1 MVANPPPGWQPG
13 APGTWPPYPPSV
25 GPQALL
31 KQKNPLGL
39 IALIVGII
47 GFIFACIPGAL
58 VVGWVLLPIA
68 FILGV
73 VGLFQAGKVKGA
85 SVAAVIV
92 SVVGTVV
99 GVTVFFTV
107 VGNAFSNAFKNSD
120 LSPSSP
126 TANNGAGPGPQ
137 PSSKGSKGSRENP
150 LPIGTTVSN
159 QDWQI
164 TLGPPHE
171 AWAEVAAANEFNSP
185 PKAGM
190 EYWVVPVTA
199 TYTGDKTGNPMFG
212 ISVKFVGSDNRTYDG
227 DCGVIPNPLTDV
239 GDLYKGGVAKGNKC
253 VAVPAGANGLWTV
266 SIGFIGDPV
275 FFVAR

>member
-1 MVANPPPGWQPG
+1 MIANPPPGWQPG
-13 APGTWPPYPPSV
+13 APGAWPPYPPSV
-25 GPQALL
+25 GPQAHS
-31 KQKNPLGL
+31 KQKNTLGL

-47 GFIFACIPGAL
+47 GFIFACMPGAL

-73 VGLFQAGKVKGA
+73 LGLFQSGKVKGA

-107 VGNAFSNAFKNSD
+107 VGNAFSNAFKNPD
-120 LSPSSP
+120 LSPSSS
-126 TANNGAGPGPQ
+126 TATTGGGSGPQ
-137 PSSKGSKGSRENP
+137 PSSKGSRANP
-150 LPIGTTVSN
+150 LPIGATVSN
-159 QDWQI
+159 QEWQI

-171 AWAEVAAANEFNSP
+171 AWAEIAAANEFNSP

-199 TYTGDKTGNPMFG
+199 TYTGDKTGNPTFG

-227 DCGVIPNPLTDV
+227 DCGVIPEPLNDV

-266 SIGFIGDPV
+266 STGFIGNPV
-275 FFVAR
+275 FFVAS